1 MSKDSAGIAKE
12 RLKKI
17 AGEFQAALED
27 CEKEE
32 QESPPIKRLL
42 EDGEVQQITGLSYW
56 TLKRYR
62 DKKTLPCLKIGR
74 RTLYEQEGVNNFI
87 SKFKKGRN
95 E

>member
-1 MSKDSAGIAKE
+1 MTED
-12 RLKKI
+12 LN
-17 AGEFQAALED
+17 AALEA

-32 QESPPIKRLL
+32 HEVNPIKRLL
-42 EDGEVQQITGLSYW
+42 ADDEVQQITGLSYW

-95 E
+95 D